1 MTNAP
6 RRVLVCMIVHTPP
19 TERERQTA
27 AAIGRAVRDARKEQ
41 GLRQDELAI
50 AAGVSTRLVHQVEN
64 GKLTSRLDG
73 LLRILGALGMTLD
86 AVPRR
91 PGG

>member
-1 MTNAP
+1 
-6 RRVLVCMIVHTPP
+6 MIVHTSS

-27 AAIGRAVRDARKEQ
+27 AAIGKAVRDARKEQ